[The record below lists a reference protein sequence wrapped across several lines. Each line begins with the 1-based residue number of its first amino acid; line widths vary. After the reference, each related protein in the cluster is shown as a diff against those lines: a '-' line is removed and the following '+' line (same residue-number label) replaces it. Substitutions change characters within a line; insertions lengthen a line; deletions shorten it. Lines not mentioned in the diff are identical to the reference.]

1 MAAAV
6 GVRGASRNTISDEE
20 RRWVIIG
27 ICLSKV
33 LTPALR
39 DVIANEISMWH
50 QKLLLPPDEIDKQKL
65 GSQKKKLPPSL
76 LKLNYESIN
85 NNSTKSSSS
94 NYDNAV
100 KDPVSLAK
108 LFMKPFMAKFIGFD
122 QTMDTSAALSVVAE
136 AQPFHASGAGA
147 MAKKIKS
154 DVRNQW
160 AHCDFSHWTDV
171 AYQASLNDMEALI
184 NLITRD
190 RKGEFLMILRDG
202 NKKVQIRK

>member
-6 GVRGASRNTISDEE
+6 GVSGARRNTISDEE

-39 DVIANEISMWH
+39 DVLANEISMWH
-50 QKLLLPPDEIDKQKL
+50 QTLLLPPDEIDKQIFR
-65 GSQKKKLPPSL
+65 SQKKKLPHSSL
-76 LKLNYESIN
+76 NLNYESIN

-94 NYDNAV
+94 NYDYAV

-108 LFMKPFMAKFIGFD
+108 LFMKPFMAKFTGFD

-147 MAKKIKS
+147 MAKKIRS
-154 DVRNQW
+154 DVRNPW

-171 AYQASLNDMEALI
+171 AYQASLKDIEALI
-184 NLITRD
+184 NLINPRQKRRILD
-190 RKGEFLMILRDG
+190 DLEGWKQKGT
-202 NKKVQIRK
+202 N